1 LRVGDGGRAF
11 DRGYTGRRA
20 RPYPT
25 RWGCGFAVEFD
36 QPCIKPQLRR
46 TEANTFL
53 EELDWLLLRK
63 AIEEPDEGDLV
74 GKAKPIIRAA
84 APAELHKIFLGQ
96 GGGPLERETLPV

>member
-1 LRVGDGGRAF
+1 
-11 DRGYTGRRA
+11 
-20 RPYPT
+20 
-25 RWGCGFAVEFD
+25 VEFD

-74 GKAKPIIRAA
+74 GKAKPVIRAA
-84 APAELHKIFLGQ
+84 APAELHKIFLDQ
-96 GGGPLERETLPV
+96 GGDPLERETLPV